1 MNGNSMRVGQGF
13 DVHRLEA
20 GDGLWL
26 GGVLVPCEY
35 RFIAHSDGDVLLHA
49 LIDALLGATGQGDI
63 GRWFPDT
70 DSKYKGIASSV
81 MLAEVWRSIKDAGW
95 YLGNADLTVIAQAPK
110 LHTFIP
116 KIQQSIARWLGCSP
130 DQINVKATTTETLGF
145 TGRKE
150 GIACQAVTLLYS

>member
-1 MNGNSMRVGQGF
+1 MKGNSLRVGQGF

-70 DSKYKGIASSV
+70 DAKYEGISSRV
-81 MLAEVWRSIKDAGW
+81 LLSEVWQSIKDGGW
-95 YLGNADLTVIAQAPK
+95 YLGNADLTIIAQAPK
-110 LHTFIP
+110 LQAFIQEM
-116 KIQQSIARWLGCSP
+116 QQSIAQQLDCSAN
-130 DQINVKATTTETLGF
+130 QINVKATTTETLGF

-150 GIACQAVTLLYS
+150 GIACQAIVLLYC